1 MEERLAVIAHSAQ
14 DLQDKLQGFLE
25 GKGDLENVYQ
35 GQVKKNKEALGLFG
49 GDADMAAN
57 MANTVQAWID
67 KGKHAKLLELWV
79 KGLSMDWGKLHG
91 QSKPRRI
98 AAPTYP
104 FARQRYWIE
113 GAAGADVPVSR
124 NLSAPIVLPAQP
136 SQATPLALFGRP
148 ADQVSQ
154 RQSDRSLPAIALSQA
169 TPLALFGRPAD
180 HVNHRQSDRPLPAI
194 ALSQASL
201 SAPET
206 AFTAARTSVTLSAQA
221 EATQTMHSLSLT
233 PKAIT

>member
-1 MEERLAVIAHSAQ
+1 
-14 DLQDKLQGFLE
+14 
-25 GKGDLENVYQ
+25 VYQ

-148 ADQVSQ
+148 AD
-154 RQSDRSLPAIALSQA
+154 
-169 TPLALFGRPAD
+169 